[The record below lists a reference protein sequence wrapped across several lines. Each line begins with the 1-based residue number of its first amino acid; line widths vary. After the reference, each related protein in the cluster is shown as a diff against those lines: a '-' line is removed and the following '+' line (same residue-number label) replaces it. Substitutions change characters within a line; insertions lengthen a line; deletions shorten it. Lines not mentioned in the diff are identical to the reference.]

1 MSIRVGTLNA
11 VVSADITRFNVNLAR
26 ASASMKTFATTTNKQ
41 IASTSLAFSRL
52 GKTVKVAVG
61 VIAVSVGAATLSYA
75 KFEQQ
80 LRKGTSVQAT
90 TEEQFRSMG
99 LEARDLAKEFNISA
113 ASIAGSYFDLGSAS
127 LSSAE
132 QMQVIRPVVK
142 QAKAAQIEMA
152 QSSDNLVKSMKN
164 FKIPFSEAAKVVD
177 IFSKANTMSLG
188 RIGEFGEAIATVGA
202 IARQNN
208 NTFEETV
215 AVLGFM
221 ADVGIRG
228 SKAGIQLRRAII
240 NLSAPTSE
248 TRKELDKW
256 VNTYDKVTG
265 KMRPFS
271 AILDDLIIALKGASE
286 QQRNFALKQIF
297 GARALSGVTEA
308 FSRGEGAIQGFAKE
322 LQNAGGTTDQ
332 IIARQMKSFI
342 EQLGRIQKAANDAL
356 ITFGELTG
364 TKMQG
369 GFDGIIQKIENF
381 NTSMKTNNSVISNSI
396 DVFSKLFSFIKIGF
410 SALSKTISTITIRII
425 AAFKAISESIG
436 EIPGVLKLAGKAFEN
451 FGKNFVNI
459 LSQLVERWDVFV
471 NSVFSFDLAGIKD
484 VFSDPLD
491 TSGFDESTEKT
502 LSQLDARF
510 QGIVDNF
517 VTQNNAAFFAIA
529 ELWGKTKEEVEA
541 NPITPKVGGD
551 TSTGGG
557 GGASTGVKQ
566 VDFNPFGIIEE
577 YQTAFTAI
585 GASFDSTVTGMES
598 RIGSATQTMAGIFE
612 AGFSG
617 GFSAMVDAFKQMLI
631 QMAAQLAASAVMK
644 FLTSIFGGPASGA
657 ASAASGGG
665 GLFGSLFG
673 LQNGGLTGGL
683 GLAGGGMTTPGAK
696 MIAINENSKPEFVV
710 NAGQTAENLPLLNAI
725 NSGNGNIIKAISN
738 AIESGISKQPKYVLR
753 VVDNVS
759 LARMVDNGNVIRSNS

>member
-11 VVSADITRFNVNLAR
+11 VVSADITRFNIGLAR
-26 ASASMKTFATTTNKQ
+26 ASASMKTFATNTNKQ
-41 IASTSLAFSRL
+41 IATTSATFTKL
-52 GKTVKVAVG
+52 GKTVKITAGIMVAG
-61 VIAVSVGAATLSYA
+61 VGAATISYA
-75 KFEQQ
+75 RFEQQ

-127 LSSAE
+127 LTSAE

-256 VNTYDKVTG
+256 VDTYDKVTG
-265 KMRPFS
+265 KMRPFA

-381 NTSMKTNNSVISNSI
+381 NTSMKTNNSTISNSI
-396 DVFSKLFSFIKIGF
+396 DVFSKLFSFIKVGF

-425 AAFKAISESIG
+425 AAFKAISQSIA
-436 EIPGVLKLAGKAFEN
+436 EIPEILKLTGKAFQN
-451 FGKNFVNI
+451 FGTNFVNI
-459 LSQLVERWDVFV
+459 LVQLVERWDGFV

-484 VFSDPLD
+484 VFSEPLD

-510 QGIVDNF
+510 QKIVDNF
-517 VTQNNAAFFAIA
+517 VTQNNAAFWAISD
-529 ELWGKTKEEVEA
+529 LWGKTKEEVET
-541 NPITPKVGGD
+541 NPIIPQVGGD
-551 TSTGGG
+551 TSTGSA
-557 GGASTGVKQ
+557 GGAATGVKQ
-566 VDFNPFGIIEE
+566 VQFDPFGIIEE
-577 YQTAFTAI
+577 YKTAFTAI
-585 GASFDSTVTGMES
+585 GVAFDSTVTGMEQ
-598 RIGSATQTMAGIFE
+598 RMQSATQTMAGIFQ
-612 AGFSG
+612 AGFQSG
-617 GFSAMVDAFKQMLI
+617 FNGMLDAFKNVLSR
-631 QMAAQLAASAVMK
+631 MAAELAASVAVR
-644 FLTSIFGGPASGA
+644 FLASLFGASPV
-657 ASAASGGG
+657 G
-665 GLFGSLFG
+665 GLFGGIGSILGF
-673 LQNGGLTGGL
+673 QNGGLSPSL
-683 GLAGGGMTTPGAK
+683 GLASGGLTTSGAK
-696 MIAINENSKPEFVV
+696 MVAINENSRPEFVV
-710 NAGQTAENLPLLNAI
+710 NAGQTEKNLPLLNTI
-725 NSGNGNIIKAISN
+725 NSGGDVVKQIAM
-738 AIESGISKQPKYVLR
+738 AIESGIAKQPRYTLR
-753 VVDNVS
+753 VIDDVG
-759 LARMVDNGNVIRSNS
+759 LARRVQKGNAIRSNS